1 MRVFGILGAL
11 VGVLSGVSTAVAAD
25 LLDVYRLSEQHDP
38 ELQVAIY
45 RYEAARESVPQAKAK
60 LFPDLS
66 LSYEYLET
74 DQEIK
79 SSDNAVFGSGSTSF
93 PTNTFGLVLT
103 QPIFRFGDW
112 QSLKQSHARVAQA
125 VADLTAA
132 RQDHILRVSQTYLG
146 VLAAQDDLEFASAER
161 AAVESQLELATRRRA
176 SGLATRTDEYDAQAR
191 FALVQSN
198 EIEAENRLDDARQA
212 LLVTTGELFTDLDR
226 LADTIPLTPPTPAV
240 AEDWVNQSIQQ
251 NLGLEARRQ
260 AAEIAER
267 EVRRQR
273 GGYYPTL
280 DLVARLDDRD
290 TEGSLFGGGSEV
302 ETADIALQF
311 NLPLFKGGATRSR
324 VRQASAEHRQ
334 ARQEL
339 RLETLEVTREAR
351 SAYLGVISGMNR
363 VRALSESVKAQ
374 QSALEAK
381 RRGFQS
387 GMNTAL
393 HVLDAERDL
402 YLIKRDYAQARY
414 DYLLNM
420 LRLKSSAGVLSATD
434 LERVNRMLT
443 NGD

>member
-1 MRVFGILGAL
+1 MRVIRAVGVLT
-11 VGVLSGVSTAVAAD
+11 GVLSGMSGAGAAD
-25 LLDVYRLSEQHDP
+25 LLEVFRLSELHDP
-38 ELQVAIY
+38 ELRVAIY
-45 RYEAARESVPQAKAK
+45 RYEAARESVPQAKAR

-66 LSYEYLET
+66 LSYEYLRTEQ
-74 DQEIK
+74 DIK
-79 SSDNAVFGSGSTSF
+79 STDNAVFGSGSTDF
-93 PTNTFGLVLT
+93 PTTTFGLVLT

-132 RQDHILRVSQTYLG
+132 KQDHMLRVSQTYLG

-176 SGLATRTDEYDAQAR
+176 SGLATRTDEFDAKAR
-191 FALVQSN
+191 FALVSSN
-198 EIEAENRLDDARQA
+198 EIEAQNRLDDARQA
-212 LLVTTGELFTDLDR
+212 LLVTTGELITNLDR
-226 LADTIPLTPPTPAV
+226 LSATIPLTAPSPAV
-240 AEDWVNQSIQQ
+240 AEDWVSQSIEQ
-251 NLGLEARRQ
+251 NLGVEARRQ

-290 TEGSLFGGGSEV
+290 TDGSLFGGGSEV
-302 ETADIALQF
+302 ETADIAVQF
-311 NLPLFKGGATRSR
+311 NLPLYKGGGTRSR

-334 ARQEL
+334 AQQEL
-339 RLETLEVTREAR
+339 RLETLQVTREAR
-351 SAYLGVISGMNR
+351 SAYLGVISSMNR
-363 VRALSESVKAQ
+363 VKALSESVVAQ

-420 LRLKSSAGVLSATD
+420 LRLKNSAGVLSIED
-434 LERVNRMLT
+434 LDRINRMLT
-443 NGD
+443 IGD